1 MTHPNGLRVGIGLD
15 VAAQSSNSRD
25 VQKKFWRALVARLDT
40 AVDFV
45 TLEDGFARPDG
56 DGLDAVLLANWLAAR
71 SSNIGII
78 PGGAVNFLE
87 PFHISTAIA
96 TLDFVSEGRAGFLV
110 QQYDEL
116 SAVDARQAIGAL
128 NGFPVTEGSA
138 LHQDALDVVDVIRG
152 LWDSWED
159 GAVIRDKKSQRFLD
173 GSKLHYVNFKGS
185 GFQVLGPSITPR
197 PPQGQPVVLA
207 AYRHGEDPSVAS
219 AADIVFLDPDNL
231 DVAAAIGTV
240 RTASENRA
248 QAFIVDVVIDA
259 APKPVDDYVVQIGE
273 LVRSGITGIRLILSD
288 PAAQA
293 AYVIDELIPALRS
306 RSSLGPVATGSL
318 RSRFGLPAAGN
329 RYTNAA

>member
-1 MTHPNGLRVGIGLD
+1 MTHRNGLRLGIGLD
-15 VAAQSSNSRD
+15 VAAQSHNPRD
-25 VQKKFWRALVARLDT
+25 AQENLWRALIARFDT
-40 AVDFV
+40 VVDFV

-78 PGGAVNFLE
+78 PGATVNFLE

-110 QQYDEL
+110 QQHDGL
-116 SAVDARQAIGAL
+116 SAVHARQAIGAL
-128 NGFPVTEGSA
+128 NGFPATESSA
-138 LHQDALDVVDVIRG
+138 LRQDALDVVDVIRG

-159 GAVIRDKKSQRFLD
+159 GAVIRDRESQRFLD
-173 GSKLHYVNFKGS
+173 GSKLHYINFKGS

-197 PPQGQPVVLA
+197 PPQGQPVVAA

-219 AADIVFLDPDNL
+219 AADIIFLHPDSF
-231 DVAAAIGTV
+231 DVAGTV
-240 RTASENRA
+240 GTIRAANKNRA
-248 QAFIVDVVIDA
+248 QAFIADVVINA
-259 APKPVDDYVVQIGE
+259 VPKPVDDYAAQLGE
-273 LVRSGITGIRLILSD
+273 FARSDIAGIRLVLSD

-306 RSSLGPVATGSL
+306 RSSVGPVATGPL
-318 RSRFGLPAAGN
+318 RGRFGLPAASN
-329 RYTNAA
+329 RYTSAA

>member
-1 MTHPNGLRVGIGLD
+1 MTHPNGLRVGIGLN
-15 VAAQSSNSRD
+15 VAAQSRNPRD
-25 VQKKFWRALVARLDT
+25 AQKNFWRALIARFDT
-40 AVDFV
+40 AVDFA

-78 PGGAVNFLE
+78 PGAAVNFLE

-110 QQYDEL
+110 QQYDGL
-116 SAVDARQAIGAL
+116 SAVHARQAIGAL
-128 NGFPVTEGSA
+128 DGFPATESSA

-159 GAVIRDKKSQRFLD
+159 GAVIRDRESQRFLD
-173 GSKLHYVNFKGS
+173 GSKLHYINFKGS
-185 GFQVLGPSITPR
+185 NFQVLGPSITPR
-197 PPQGQPVVLA
+197 PPQGQPVVAA

-219 AADIVFLDPDNL
+219 AADIVFLDADNL
-231 DVAAAIGTV
+231 DVAAAIGTI
-240 RTASENRA
+240 RAADASTA
-248 QAFIVDVVIDA
+248 QAFIADVVVDA
-259 APKPVDDYVVQIGE
+259 APKPVDDYAAQLGAFA
-273 LVRSGITGIRLILSD
+273 RSGVTGIRLTLSD

-306 RSSLGPVATGSL
+306 RSLLGPVATGPL
-318 RSRFGLPAAGN
+318 RGRFGLPAAAN